1 MPNVD
6 QFESVFRSAVHDT
19 FSHQRIEFSTVLFV
33 TDLTGDQARTFAD
46 RTRQFL
52 KTLSHG
58 DKPEWTVVSGDEFS
72 STEDLLQLVE
82 ERKPDLTV
90 TYRNLHS
97 SAWRYPHS
105 LGSQLDVL
113 LQLAPTPV
121 LVLPH
126 PNRNEAGDPSSNPL
140 DTVMAMTSHLANDP
154 RLVNHAARFVA
165 PGGKLLLAH
174 IEDEPAFEKFIEAI
188 ARIPTIDTDEAR
200 EKISRQLLK
209 QPSDYVESCRT
220 ILADAGADLTV
231 EGIVEFGHHLS
242 SYRKL
247 IDERKID
254 LLVMNTKDED
264 QLAMHG
270 LAYPLAV
277 ELRDIP
283 LLML

>member
-1 MPNVD
+1 M
-6 QFESVFRSAVHDT
+6 
-19 FSHQRIEFSTVLFV
+19 
-33 TDLTGDQARTFAD
+33 
-46 RTRQFL
+46 
-52 KTLSHG
+52 
-58 DKPEWTVVSGDEFS
+58 
-72 STEDLLQLVE
+72 
-82 ERKPDLTV
+82 
-90 TYRNLHS
+90 
-97 SAWRYPHS
+97 
-105 LGSQLDVL
+105 L
-113 LQLAPTPV
+113 LQLAPNPV

-126 PNRNEAGDPSSNPL
+126 PNRNEKGDPSANPL
-140 DTVMAMTSHLANDP
+140 DTVMAMTNHLANDS

-174 IEDEPAFEKFIEAI
+174 IEDEPAFEQFMEAI
-188 ARIPTIDTDEAR
+188 ARIPTIDTDDAR

-209 QPSDYVESCRT
+209 QPGDYVESCRT
-220 ILADAGADLTV
+220 SLADAGADMTV

-247 IDERKID
+247 IDDRKID
-254 LLVMNTKDED
+254 LLVMHTKDED

>member
-1 MPNVD
+1 MSNVD
-6 QFESVFRSAVHDT
+6 QFESVFRSAVHDA
-19 FSHQRIEFSTVLFV
+19 FAYERVEFSSGLVV
-33 TDLTGDQARTFAD
+33 TDLKGDEANAFAD
-46 RTRQFL
+46 QTRNFL
-52 KTLSHG
+52 ATLNRG
-58 DKPEWTVVSGDEFS
+58 DRPAWQVLTGDEFNA
-72 STEDLLQLVE
+72 TADLLQLVE
-82 ERKPDLTV
+82 SRAPDLIV

-113 LQLAPTPV
+113 LQLASAPV

-126 PNRNEAGDPSSNPL
+126 PKLGKSPDNGENPL
-140 DTVMAMTSHLANDP
+140 DTVMAMTNSLANDP
-154 RLVNHAARFVA
+154 RLVNYAARFVA
-165 PGGKLLLAH
+165 PGGHLLLAH
-174 IEDEPAFEKFIEAI
+174 IEDEPAFEKIMETI
-188 ARIPTIDTDEAR
+188 SRIPTIDTDDAR

-209 QPSDYVESCRT
+209 QPGNYIASCRSV
-220 ILADAGADLTV
+220 LAESGVDLQV
-231 EGIVEFGHHLS
+231 EGIVEFGHHLA

-247 IDERKID
+247 IDERRID

-277 ELRDIP
+277 ELREIP